1 MRITNEQLHREQLLI
16 KKDLKEIKVRLL
28 DPDMGTIS
36 NVNKNTAFRK
46 SSGKVLWSLWITVLG
61 ILGKIIFWD

>member
-1 MRITNEQLHREQLLI
+1 MRVTNEQLHQEQLLI
-16 KKDLKEIKVRLL
+16 KKDLREIKVRLL

-36 NVNKNTAFRK
+36 RVNKNTAFRK
-46 SSGKVLWSLWITVLG
+46 SSGKVLWSLLITVLG

>member
-36 NVNKNTAFRK
+36 KVNKNTAFRK

>member
-1 MRITNEQLHREQLLI
+1 MRITNEQLHQQQLHI

-28 DPDMGTIS
+28 DPDSGTIS
-36 NVNKNTAFRK
+36 KVNKNTAFRK

>member
-28 DPDMGTIS
+28 DPDSGTIS
-36 NVNKNTAFRK
+36 KVNKNTAFRK

>member
-1 MRITNEQLHREQLLI
+1 MKITNEQLHQEQLII
-16 KKDLKEIKVRLL
+16 KKDLREIKKRLL
-28 DPDMGTIS
+28 DPDIGTIS
-36 NVNKNTAFRK
+36 KVNKNTAFRK

>member
-36 NVNKNTAFRK
+36 KVNKNTAFRK
-46 SSGKVLWSLWITVLG
+46 SSGRVLWSLWITVLG

>member
-1 MRITNEQLHREQLLI
+1 MRITNEELHREQLLI

-36 NVNKNTAFRK
+36 KVNKNTAFRK

>member
-1 MRITNEQLHREQLLI
+1 MRITNEQLHQEQLLI

-36 NVNKNTAFRK
+36 KVNKNTTFRK
-46 SSGKVLWSLWITVLG
+46 STGKALWSLWIMVVG

>member
-28 DPDMGTIS
+28 DPDSGTIS
-36 NVNKNTAFRK
+36 KVNQNTAFRK

>member
-1 MRITNEQLHREQLLI
+1 MRITNEQLHQQQLHI

-28 DPDMGTIS
+28 DPDSGTIS
-36 NVNKNTAFRK
+36 KVNKNTAFRK

-61 ILGKIIFWD
+61 ILGKIMFWD

>member
-1 MRITNEQLHREQLLI
+1 MKITNEQPHQEQLLI
-16 KKDLKEIKVRLL
+16 KKDLREIKVRLL

-36 NVNKNTAFRK
+36 KVNKNTAFRK

>member
-36 NVNKNTAFRK
+36 KVNKNTSFRK

>member
-28 DPDMGTIS
+28 DPDIGTIS
-36 NVNKNTAFRK
+36 KVNKNTTFRK
-46 SSGKVLWSLWITVLG
+46 STGKVLWSLWIMVVG

>member
-36 NVNKNTAFRK
+36 KVNKNTTFRK
-46 SSGKVLWSLWITVLG
+46 STGKVLWSLWIMVVG